1 MVWELKSMRIMKKK
15 TLKLGV
21 WGRIYNEV
29 VIKR

>member
-1 MVWELKSMRIMKKK
+1 MRVKKYENNEKK